1 VRWRVERCSILRK
14 KERATEK
21 EEGLTEEEV
30 GAMKGQDGTTED

>member
-1 VRWRVERCSILRK
+1 VRWRRGRCNILRK

-21 EEGLTEEEV
+21 EEGPTEEEI